1 MTLAEITDRLLMMQ
15 DKTYA
20 EFQGG
25 LLPGVSKENFI
36 GVRTPEL
43 KAFAKE
49 VRADDATQFLNTLPH
64 KYFDEN
70 QLHAF
75 IICLEK
81 DFDKCIAL
89 VEKFLPYV
97 DNWATCDQLIPPCF
111 KKNTDKLLPL
121 CEKWVKSTDRFT
133 QRFGIGAYM
142 RYFLDEGFEEGQM
155 KLISEIKSDEYYVNM
170 MIAWYFATALAK
182 QYDTAVKYIES
193 HALSPFTHKKAIRK
207 AIESFR
213 VTDEH
218 KAYLRTL
225 VK

>member
-1 MTLAEITDRLLMMQ
+1 MTNAEITDRLFLMQ

-25 LLPGVSKENFI
+25 LMPGVSKDTFI

-43 KAFAKE
+43 KSFAKE
-49 VRADDATQFLNTLPH
+49 LFADDATQFINTLPH

-75 IICLEK
+75 VLCLEK
-81 DFDKCIAL
+81 DFDRCIAE
-89 VEKFLPYV
+89 VERFLPYV
-97 DNWATCDQLIPPCF
+97 DNWATCDQLIPQCF
-111 KKNTDKLLPL
+111 KKNAERLVPYAK
-121 CEKWVKSTDRFT
+121 KWAASSRRYTIRY
-133 QRFGIGAYM
+133 GIGVFM
-142 RYFLDEGFEEGQM
+142 RYFLDELFDEEYM
-155 KLISEIKSDEYYVNM
+155 RLISEIKSDEYYVKM

-193 HALSPFTHKKAIRK
+193 KALDPFTHKKAIRK

-213 VTDEH
+213 VTEEH
-218 KAYLRTL
+218 KAHLKTL
-225 VK
+225 L

>member
-1 MTLAEITDRLLMMQ
+1 MTNAEITDRLFLMQ

-25 LLPGVSKENFI
+25 LMPGVSKDTFI

-43 KAFAKE
+43 KGFAKE
-49 VRADDATQFLNTLPH
+49 LAADDATQFLNTLPH

-75 IICLEK
+75 ILCLEK
-81 DFDKCIAL
+81 NFERCISE
-89 VEKFLPYV
+89 VERFLPYV
-97 DNWATCDQLIPPCF
+97 DNWATCDQLIPACF
-111 KKNTDKLLPL
+111 KKNSDKLLPYAK
-121 CEKWVKSTDRFT
+121 KWIASGHRFT
-133 QRFGIGAYM
+133 VRYGIGVFM
-142 RYFLDEGFEEGQM
+142 RYFLDELFEEDYM
-155 KLISEIKSDEYYVNM
+155 RLISEIKSDEYYVNM

-182 QYDTAVKYIES
+182 QYDTAVKYIENHS
-193 HALSPFTHKKAIRK
+193 LDDFTHKKAVRK

-218 KAYLRTL
+218 KAYLKTL
-225 VK
+225 

>member
-1 MTLAEITDRLLMMQ
+1 MTNAEITDRLFLMQ

-25 LLPGVSKENFI
+25 LMPGVSKDTFI

-43 KAFAKE
+43 KGFAKE
-49 VRADDATQFLNTLPH
+49 LAADDATQFLNTLPH

-75 IICLEK
+75 ILCLEK
-81 DFDKCIAL
+81 SFERCISE
-89 VEKFLPYV
+89 VERFLPYV
-97 DNWATCDQLIPPCF
+97 DNWATCDQLIPACF
-111 KKNTDKLLPL
+111 KKNSDKLLPYAK
-121 CEKWVKSTDRFT
+121 KWIASGHRFT
-133 QRFGIGAYM
+133 VRYGIGVFM
-142 RYFLDEGFEEGQM
+142 RYFLDELFEEDYM
-155 KLISEIKSDEYYVNM
+155 RLISEIKSDEYYVNM

-182 QYDTAVKYIES
+182 QYDTAVKYIENHS
-193 HALSPFTHKKAIRK
+193 LDDFTHKKAVRK

-218 KAYLRTL
+218 KAYLKTL
-225 VK
+225 